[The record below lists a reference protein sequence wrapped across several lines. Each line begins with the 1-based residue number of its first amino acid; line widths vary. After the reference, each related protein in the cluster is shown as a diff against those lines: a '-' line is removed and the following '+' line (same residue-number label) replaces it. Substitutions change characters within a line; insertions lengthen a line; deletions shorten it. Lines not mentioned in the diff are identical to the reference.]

1 MSRNCNDTV
10 IESVKKDSPGG
21 RAGLQPGDIVQTVN
35 RRKIRDSIDLLFYD
49 DATELSISLK
59 RKGRVVRCRIIR
71 DEGENLGIE
80 LSSFRVRRCKNSCIF
95 CFVNQLPQG
104 LRKTLYVKDEDYRMS
119 FLYGNYVTLSNLTS
133 SDRRR
138 IVEQRLSP
146 LYVSVHTTNRF
157 LRNNMLGNK
166 NGADIMKEIGWLVR
180 HRIRLHTQI
189 VLCPGFNDGS
199 ELRKTIND
207 LHSFYPYVCSIA
219 VVPIGVT
226 RYRKT
231 SMHPVGREEAKDA
244 LKIVTDSQKRFM
256 KKYGDAL
263 VHGSDELYIKAERK
277 FPPLKYYGD
286 FPQMEN
292 GVGMVP
298 SFLSKIKRIQP
309 PKDLSKKR
317 FLTIT
322 GTSFYPY
329 AKGFTDQLKE
339 RVRIKVVPVENIFFG
354 KSVTVTGL
362 LTGRDIIR
370 EISDTASEFDILLIP
385 DVVLRDGGDM
395 FLDNV
400 KIADIERILKLQ
412 VHIFDSTPR
421 GFAKALE
428 RIDVN

>member
-1 MSRNCNDTV
+1 
-10 IESVKKDSPGG
+10 
-21 RAGLQPGDIVQTVN
+21 
-35 RRKIRDSIDLLFYD
+35 
-49 DATELSISLK
+49 
-59 RKGRVVRCRIIR
+59 
-71 DEGENLGIE
+71 
-80 LSSFRVRRCKNSCIF
+80 
-95 CFVNQLPQG
+95 
-104 LRKTLYVKDEDYRMS
+104 
-119 FLYGNYVTLSNLTS
+119 
-133 SDRRR
+133 
-138 IVEQRLSP
+138 
-146 LYVSVHTTNRF
+146 
-157 LRNNMLGNK
+157 
-166 NGADIMKEIGWLVR
+166 
-180 HRIRLHTQI
+180 
-189 VLCPGFNDGS
+189 
-199 ELRKTIND
+199 
-207 LHSFYPYVCSIA
+207 
-219 VVPIGVT
+219 
-226 RYRKT
+226 
-231 SMHPVGREEAKDA
+231 
-244 LKIVTDSQKRFM
+244 
-256 KKYGDAL
+256 
-263 VHGSDELYIKAERK
+263 
-277 FPPLKYYGD
+277 
-286 FPQMEN
+286 
-292 GVGMVP
+292 MVP

-317 FLTIT
+317 LLTIT